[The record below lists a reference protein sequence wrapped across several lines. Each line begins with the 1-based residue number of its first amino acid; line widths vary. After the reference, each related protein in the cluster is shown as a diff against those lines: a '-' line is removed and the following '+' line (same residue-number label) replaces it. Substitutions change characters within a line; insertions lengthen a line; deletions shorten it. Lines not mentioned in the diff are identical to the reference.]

1 MAGCASRY
9 NCLAGKRPKR
19 GPLWGGVQDDNK
31 SWAPSGNDN
40 ATQAAFA
47 LPLRQNRILLI
58 DTVVRRGGEAT
69 VGLMTVLDFGRGPRE
84 FGAGCDQRG
93 SFEPTKIRLAAV
105 FGDFIC
111 FENGHRSE
119 YYSLVLYSGILL
131 DTHLP
136 EDKDIGGFHIQHRGD
151 WNLRLDGREDL
162 YVPVRLWK
170 HQQTRKIRY
179 TRS

>member
-1 MAGCASRY
+1 VAGCASSY

-31 SWAPSGNDN
+31 SWVPSGNDN

-47 LPLRQNRILLI
+47 FPLRQNRILLI

-119 YYSLVLYSGILL
+119 YLFTCFVQWNIVRYAF
-131 DTHLP
+131 T
-136 EDKDIGGFHIQHRGD
+136 GGQGHRRFSHSAS
-151 WNLRLDGREDL
+151 W
-162 YVPVRLWK
+162 
-170 HQQTRKIRY
+170 
-179 TRS
+179 